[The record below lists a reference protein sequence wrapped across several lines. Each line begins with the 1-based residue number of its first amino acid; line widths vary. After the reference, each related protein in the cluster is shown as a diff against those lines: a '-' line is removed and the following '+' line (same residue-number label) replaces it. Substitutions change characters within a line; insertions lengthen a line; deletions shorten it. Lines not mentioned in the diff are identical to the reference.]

1 MMWIGLTENNA
12 QASPVHVQVSNI
24 AYVLSEGGGN
34 SANLYMTG
42 GQSIQVSQTYAQ
54 VLALVIPPPPPPAT

>member
-1 MMWIGLTENNA
+1 MWIDLTEKTA

-24 AYVLSEGGGN
+24 AYVLSDGN
-34 SANLYMTG
+34 SANLYLVG
-42 GQSIQVSQTYAQ
+42 GQVIAVSQTYAQ